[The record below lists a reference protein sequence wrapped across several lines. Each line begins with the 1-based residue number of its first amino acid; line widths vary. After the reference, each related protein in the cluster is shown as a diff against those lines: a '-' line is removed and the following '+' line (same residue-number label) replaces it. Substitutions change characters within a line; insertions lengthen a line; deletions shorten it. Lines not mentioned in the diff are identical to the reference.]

1 MPPPLGIRGL
11 GKNDITKVQSP
22 ESQRDLQLQ
31 QRNCPTGAGPWRNTD
46 HCQSYDQAGR
56 EQDKQNP
63 GGSQRKVRWR
73 EDEVSGG
80 HIPGTKQGRGG

>member
-1 MPPPLGIRGL
+1 MILRRYRAQRARGTYSCSKGIAPQEL
-11 GKNDITKVQSP
+11 
-22 ESQRDLQLQ
+22 
-31 QRNCPTGAGPWRNTD
+31 GPWRNTD

-80 HIPGTKQGRGG
+80 HIPGTKQDRGG